1 MAKKN
6 SGASSSSQVKG
17 KNGPSNV
24 QNNKTEV
31 GGKASSK
38 DKKKGEEKNK
48 EVKNDNSHV
57 TLLAHPIV
65 TLKVLVILFGRL
77 CKASA
82 NFVLSHLP
90 LIIGISSLIAAFQFA
105 PGPHEI
111 VSEY

>member
-6 SGASSSSQVKG
+6 RGASSSSSVKG

-38 DKKKGEEKNK
+38 DIKKGAEKK
-48 EVKNDNSHV
+48 EKEDKNDHSHV

-65 TLKVLVILFGRL
+65 TLKVLAILFGRL

-82 NFVLSHLP
+82 NFVFSHLP
-90 LIIGISSLIAAFQFA
+90 LIIGISSLIAAF
-105 PGPHEI
+105 
-111 VSEY
+111 